1 MFGDFLFILLTAVLL
16 SITLYLIQSL
26 KFIQFVD
33 NAPHVNTRKFIEKM
47 MYVSFSVISASAM
60 ALLKGVLSES
70 ILVDASIPQ
79 ISIWTALTILGIV
92 FLSTG
97 LAFAKRGH
105 FKRNA
110 QTKLVLPSV
119 LLVLAVIIPTHSY
132 RTIYFFTLSGLSVV
146 IFTFALNAYKS
157 KALQKNPGVYYLLFG
172 WIGLLLSTTLSGNY
186 MQSYFNVFSLSI
198 MSFLMFGFFIFFTMY
213 FIEKIDE
220 SIKHIE
226 KRDLIIHNK
235 DEKINRMALYDE
247 LTGIPNRSAFERDL
261 DSINKPVYVGLF
273 NIYGF
278 MNYNKLLGF
287 DRGDMIL
294 KDLAKT
300 LVYLNSEN
308 VSVYRYYSDK
318 FLMIFPTDK
327 HSFVVDMI
335 ENIYKKLESTTFHGI
350 TLQAYTGFSIC
361 EEAVKTQSTSEI
373 LTALEIA
380 SSIAKGREEAYYEY
394 AVSDYEQH
402 NKAMG
407 LEIRLKRAIVDNCFE
422 VHYQPQMDMHLNQV
436 GSYEALIRWAEN
448 GAYIPPGHFIPLAES
463 KGLMTPITRIV
474 IDRVFSDY
482 TSQAL
487 FKNKR
492 VSINLSADQLVNY
505 SFVDFVKERASH
517 YGIDPKWIVFEITET
532 SLFNDMDKVNQ
543 TLLSLKQL
551 GYGLSLDDF
560 GHGFSSLFRFSRLDI
575 DEIKF
580 DKAFIED
587 IENIKTFS
595 TIQKTAELFKIY
607 DMRIVVEGVET
618 ESQLKAIQALDI
630 DLVQGYYFA
639 KPVPLEVLKHKGD
652 A

>member
-26 KFIQFVD
+26 KFIQVID
-33 NAPHVNTRKFIEKM
+33 HSPRVNTRKFMEKM
-47 MYVSFSVISASAM
+47 MYVSFSVTAASAM

-70 ILVDASIPQ
+70 ILVDESIPQ
-79 ISIWTALTILGIV
+79 ISIWTALTILGTV
-92 FLSTG
+92 FIIAG
-97 LAFAKRGH
+97 VAFAKRGH
-105 FKRNA
+105 FRRRKDARM
-110 QTKLVLPSV
+110 VLPFTLIV
-119 LLVLAVIIPTHSY
+119 FALIIPTKSY
-132 RTIYFFTLSGLSVV
+132 NLMYFFTLAGLSVV
-146 IFTFALNAYKS
+146 IFKFVLNAYKN
-157 KALQKNPGVYYLLFG
+157 KQLQKNPGVYYLLFG
-172 WIGLLLSTTLSGNY
+172 WMGLLLSTTLSGNY
-186 MQSYFNVFSLSI
+186 METYFNVFSLSL
-198 MSFLMFGFFIFFTMY
+198 MSFLMFGFFVFFTMY

-220 SIKHIE
+220 NIRHIE
-226 KRDLIIHNK
+226 NRDFIIHTK

-261 DSINKPVYVGLF
+261 DSISKPVYVGLF

-287 DRGDMIL
+287 DRGDLIL
-294 KDLAKT
+294 KDLANT

-327 HSFVVDMI
+327 HSFVVEMI

-361 EEAVKTQSTSEI
+361 DEMVKTQTTSEI

-380 SSIAKGREEAYYEY
+380 SSIAKGTDEAYYEY
-394 AVSDYEQH
+394 ALSDYEQH
-402 NKAMG
+402 NKAME
-407 LEIRLKRAIVDNCFE
+407 LEIRLKKAIIENCFE
-422 VHYQPQMDMHLNQV
+422 VHYQPQMDMHLDQV
-436 GSYEALIRWAEN
+436 ASYEALIRWQEN
-448 GAYIPPGHFIPLAES
+448 GAYIPPGLFIPLAES

-474 IDRVFSDY
+474 IDQVFSDY
-482 TSQAL
+482 TSQTL
-487 FKNKR
+487 FKDKR
-492 VSINLSADQLVNY
+492 VSINLSADQLVNFT
-505 SFVDFVKERASH
+505 FVDFVKERASH
-517 YGIDPKWIVFEITET
+517 YSIDPKWIVFEITET

-587 IENIKTFS
+587 IENTKTFS

-618 ESQLKAIQALDI
+618 KSQLEAIQALDI
-630 DLVQGYYFA
+630 DIVQGYYYA
-639 KPVPLEVLKHKGD
+639 KPAPIEVLKLKRD
-652 A
+652 M